1 MSDMKD
7 RFKIVLLLAILLT
20 LSVSAADAQRRVN
33 RDEFP
38 YSIMTPEPGTRRAAP
53 RAERQMPPAEAR
65 PAAQQTAA
73 KRRARRGSSTFSTIP
88 TYRSPLT
95 PLGTVRPM
103 PTAPSMAHP
112 ASPSTQVPGTT
123 GVGGVP
129 AVTPPRPAGQG
140 FQDRAGGCIA
150 SGTAQGVGPG
160 QIGSFTQS
168 CVNR

>member
-1 MSDMKD
+1 MSN
-7 RFKIVLLLAILLT
+7 RFNIVALTAITLVVPGLA
-20 LSVSAADAQRRVN
+20 AQAQQRVN

-38 YSIMTPEPGTRRAAP
+38 FSIMTPEPGARRAAP
-53 RAERQMPPAEAR
+53 RAERRPPPSEAR
-65 PAAQQTAA
+65 PEVQQKTA
-73 KRRARRGSSTFSTIP
+73 KRRVRRGSSTVSTIP

-112 ASPSTQVPGTT
+112 ASPSTPVPGTI
-123 GVGGVP
+123 GVGSVP

-140 FQDRAGGCIA
+140 FQDRAGNCIA

-160 QIGSFTQS
+160 QIGSFTQN